1 MKAWRAG
8 WLGVTLVSAACCAWA
23 TPVDTGG
30 PDGTETPVPVD
41 SGEFYVRLAICA
53 VLVLAGGLLAGLT
66 LGLMSLDETN
76 LHILATS
83 GTPQQQKYARRI
95 QPIRKNGHWL
105 LVTLLLGNTV
115 INETLPIMLDSILG
129 GGFMAVLVSTAA
141 IVLFGEIIPQ
151 SACARYGLA
160 IGAFFAYPVRLLQ
173 YALAP
178 LGYPIALLLDYVL
191 GPDHGVIYK
200 KAQLKELVSLSDT
213 AHGGNLSADEVTIIR
228 GALELSDKRIVEV
241 MTELKNVFMVDI
253 DARLDRE
260 LLTEMLRQG
269 HSRVPV
275 YEGVRENI
283 VGVLLVKSLILLD
296 PDDELPVRE
305 ARITG
310 IPLVTPDVSLY
321 DILNAFQEGGSH
333 MAVCVGPRPV
343 RTASSVLET
352 TPLLGAVNSST
363 PPPLDLSSKSTQ
375 PASPNSRSPPPLI
388 RKLSSYIRSSDARNG
403 FGDIS
408 HESVRDFAPLGIITL
423 EDVIEELIQEEII
436 DETDLFIDMR
446 KKVKVMRAAKL
457 AQSMASHMATPI
469 VIADARNVK
478 AGKRRGLAFSSRRR
492 NNDEVG
498 LAAE

>member
-1 MKAWRAG
+1 MKAWQIRAS
-8 WLGVTLVSAACCAWA
+8 WLGVVLVTVIRRVYG
-23 TPVDTGG
+23 TPIDTAGHG
-30 PDGTETPVPVD
+30 STESPAPPG
-41 SGEFYVRLAICA
+41 SGEFYVRVAVCA
-53 VLVLAGGLLAGLT
+53 FLVLAGGLLAGLT

-83 GTPQQQKYARRI
+83 GTETQRAYARRI

-129 GGFMAVLVSTAA
+129 GGVMAVLVSTAA

-151 SACARYGLA
+151 SLCARYGLA
-160 IGAFFAYPVRLLQ
+160 IGAFFAYPVRVLQ
-173 YALAP
+173 YVLAP
-178 LGYPIALLLDYVL
+178 LGYPIAMLLDCVL

-213 AHGGNLSADEVTIIR
+213 AHGGNLSNDEVTIIR
-228 GALELSDKRIVEV
+228 GALELSEKRIVEV
-241 MTELKNVFMVDI
+241 MTQLKNVFMVDI
-253 DARLDRE
+253 DARLDRP

-275 YEGVRENI
+275 YEGSRENI

-296 PDDELPVRE
+296 PDDAVPVRD
-305 ARITG
+305 AKITG

-333 MAVCVGPRPV
+333 MALCVGPRAKPA
-343 RTASSVLET
+343 ASTSADAS
-352 TPLLGAVNSST
+352 TPLLHSPQSDAGKT
-363 PPPLDLSSKSTQ
+363 P
-375 PASPNSRSPPPLI
+375 SRSAGSGSPPPMI
-388 RKLSSYIRSSDARNG
+388 RKLSSYIRSSDASSSM

-408 HESVRDFAPLGIITL
+408 HETVRDFMPLGIITL

-436 DETDLFIDMR
+436 DETDLFVDMR
-446 KKVKVMRAAKL
+446 KKVKVMRATKL
-457 AQSMASHMATPI
+457 AQAIAGSAVSPMATPDAI
-469 VIADARNVK
+469 VGGRDPK
-478 AGKRRGLAFSSRRR
+478 AAKRRGMAFSSRRR
-492 NNDEVG
+492 NED
-498 LAAE
+498 